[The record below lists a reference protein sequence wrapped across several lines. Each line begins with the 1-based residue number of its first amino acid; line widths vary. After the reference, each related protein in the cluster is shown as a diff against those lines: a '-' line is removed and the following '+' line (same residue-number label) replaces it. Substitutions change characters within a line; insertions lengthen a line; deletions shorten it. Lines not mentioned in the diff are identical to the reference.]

1 MPASFQPVLQ
11 ARSTIC
17 GIMDR
22 HGVRCSP
29 EEFHQSV
36 NVLCRY
42 GESEIYDRAHRDM
55 WESLPRQFDL
65 LVGDWLRCD
74 PHATREIRLL
84 HIGCGTGCAS
94 DCLLKTAI
102 GDRIKTI
109 DLIDTSRAMLQ
120 QASRRASR
128 WKAPSVCHEGLLD
141 SLPPGSL

>member
-1 MPASFQPVLQ
+1 MPASSQPVLQ

-22 HGVRCSP
+22 HGVRCSL

-36 NVLCRY
+36 NVLFHDF
-42 GESEIYDRAHRDM
+42 ESEIYDQVHRDM
-55 WESLPRQFDL
+55 WESLPRQFEL

-74 PHATREIRLL
+74 SYAPREIRLL
-84 HIGCGTGCAS
+84 DIGCGTGLAS

-109 DLIDTSRAMLQ
+109 DLLDTSQAMLQ
-120 QASRRASR
+120 QTSLRASG
-128 WKAPSVCHEGLLD
+128 WKEPSVCHEGLLD
-141 SLPPGSL
+141 SRRPV